1 MTDRPNDTLETSLVA
16 SLVPLLVP
24 GLATGIG
31 SLPHT
36 DARAA
41 AEVSI
46 EGTPRLPAAPQL
58 PNRNE
63 RELMLPQWAVAL
75 PEVTVGSGGTLRF
88 DPTIDLTPPEPRF
101 DAAAHGGLL
110 AFVDVL
116 ASRPTPV
123 QRVKLQLTGPLT
135 LGLALCDAGMPAP
148 MAFRRASEVV
158 QAWIPMLEALVA
170 TRLPGTQVVLM
181 LDEPGL
187 VVWKESE
194 GPLDREAAVDM
205 LSGALASVQGI
216 AGVHVCG
223 HGDRRLVLEAGPH
236 LISMEVADD
245 LVDDGGLIARYLDG
259 GGWVAWGAIPTDGPI
274 GDSGELLWRRLAAV
288 WCELTRRGC
297 DPVLLRT
304 RAVITP
310 ACGLAG
316 HGPSQAARA
325 LRIATTLA
333 DRVHD
338 QAFAARLTLGA

>member
-1 MTDRPNDTLETSLVA
+1 MTDRPNDTLAA
-16 SLVPLLVP
+16 SPDTTLVP

-36 DARAA
+36 DARTAV
-41 AEVSI
+41 EVSL

-75 PEVTVGSGGTLRF
+75 PEITVGPGGVLRF
-88 DPTIDLTPPEPRF
+88 DPGVDLAPPEPRF
-101 DAAAHGGLL
+101 DAMAHAGLL
-110 AFVDVL
+110 AFVEVL
-116 ASRPTPV
+116 ESRPNPV
-123 QRVKLQLTGPLT
+123 PRVKLQLTGPLT
-135 LGLALCDAGMPAP
+135 LGIALCGAGMTAP
-148 MAFRRASEVV
+148 VAFRRASEVV
-158 QAWIPMLEALVA
+158 RAWIPMLETLIA
-170 TRLPGTQVVLM
+170 TRLPGTRVVLV

-187 VVWKESE
+187 VVWRESE
-194 GPLDREAAVDM
+194 GPIERESAVDM

-216 AGVHVCG
+216 AGVHMCG
-223 HGDRRLVLEAGPH
+223 HGDRRLVLEAGPQ

-259 GGWVAWGAIPTDGPI
+259 GGWVGWGAIPTDGPI
-274 GDSGELLWRRLAAV
+274 GDSGDHLWRRLAAV

-325 LRIATTLA
+325 LRLASMLA

>member
-1 MTDRPNDTLETSLVA
+1 MTDRPNDALADPIHE
-16 SLVPLLVP
+16 PLVP

-41 AEVSI
+41 AEVSL
-46 EGTPRLPAAPQL
+46 EATPRLPAAPQL
-58 PNRNE
+58 PNRNVL
-63 RELMLPQWAVAL
+63 ELMVPQWAAAL
-75 PEVTVGSGGTLRF
+75 PEIEVGAGGRLRF
-88 DPTIDLTPPEPRF
+88 DGSVDAAPPEARF
-101 DAAAHGGLL
+101 DADAHGGLL
-110 AFVDVL
+110 AFVDLL
-116 ASRPTPV
+116 AQRVVSVP
-123 QRVKLQLTGPLT
+123 RVKLQLTGPLT
-135 LGLALCDAGMPAP
+135 LGLALCEAGMPAP
-148 MAFRRASEVV
+148 TAFRRAAEVV
-158 QAWIPMLEALVA
+158 QAWIPLLESLIA
-170 TRLPGTQVVLM
+170 TRLPGTRVVLV

-187 VVWKESE
+187 VVWRDSE
-194 GPLDREAAVDM
+194 GPIEREAAVDL
-205 LSGALASVQGI
+205 LSGALASVRGI

-223 HGDRRLVLEAGPH
+223 QGDRRLVLEAGPH
-236 LISMEVADD
+236 LISFEVAED
-245 LVDDGGLIARYLDG
+245 LVDDGGLIARYLDA

-274 GDSGELLWRRLAAV
+274 GDSGELSWRRLAAV

-316 HGPSQAARA
+316 HGPSQAVRA
-325 LRIATTLA
+325 LHLASMLA